1 MWCWQSPQ
9 YVLLRST
16 TSPCPG
22 DCFKCRTMAISRML
36 QVSRFLALVVDR
48 SFPVLFFSTSD
59 NVGGRTLPIPTG
71 VSTNTIESCTS
82 ACYNAGYTLAGT
94 EYSVECWC
102 GTSVQAGGAPASVSE
117 CNMVCPGNSTQY
129 CGGPNRLNLYNYT
142 GTPPTSP
149 PPPPPPPG
157 TSSVNLVTSLPG
169 SWTYD
174 GCWT

>member
-9 YVLLRST
+9 HVLLRSI

-22 DCFKCRTMAISRML
+22 DCSECRTMAISRML
-36 QVSRFLALVVDR
+36 QVSRFLVLVDR
-48 SFPVLFFSTSD
+48 SFPVLFSSISD
-59 NVGGRTLPIPTG
+59 NAGGRTLPIPIG

-94 EYSVECWC
+94 EYSAECWC
-102 GTSVQAGGAPASVSE
+102 GTSVQAGGAPASASE
-117 CNMVCPGNSTQY
+117 CNMVCSGNSTQY

-157 TSSVNLVTSLPG
+157 TSSVYLVTGMPG
-169 SWTYD
+169 NWTYD